1 MLPFEAH
8 GIKSVS
14 IGKLVDPDKALIW
27 RGPMAHGAFK
37 QLALQTDWGE
47 LDYLLV
53 DLPPGTGDVPLTL
66 AQLLPLTGAVLV
78 CTPQRVAQDDAR
90 RAARM
95 FQQLEVEI
103 LGVIENMSAYT
114 DPDGKVHDI
123 FGEGGA
129 EILAQTM
136 GLPFLGRLP
145 IHPSIRINLDEGA
158 PDRCFNTDPGL
169 TAALEGMANSLASR
183 IEILEHAGDTSRPT
197 LDIS

>member
-1 MLPFEAH
+1 
-8 GIKSVS
+8 
-14 IGKLVDPDKALIW
+14 
-27 RGPMAHGAFK
+27 MAHGAFK

-169 TAALEGMANSLASR
+169 TAALDGMASSLASR